1 MSYVSKTRI
10 FYVEIWIENKI
21 TKKYI
26 ITRVRYLLNFQ
37 EGKLRSLRI
46 TLIGLDLLLWD
57 LFPIPT
63 DPCVVAKLNLKT
75 KL

>member
-1 MSYVSKTRI
+1 M
-10 FYVEIWIENKI
+10 
-21 TKKYI
+21 
-26 ITRVRYLLNFQ
+26 VRCLLNFQ
-37 EGKLRSLRI
+37 EEKLRSLRI

-63 DPCVVAKLNLKT
+63 DPYVVAKLNLQT